1 MEYWMSLTVKI
12 LWGVLVSC
20 GLTVA
25 LIFSLGGIPAP
36 TKDIKRTFTFDQLQ
50 PNKGPAV
57 IN

>member
-1 MEYWMSLTVKI
+1 MSLTVKI

-36 TKDIKRTFTFDQLQ
+36 TKDVKRTFTFDQLQ